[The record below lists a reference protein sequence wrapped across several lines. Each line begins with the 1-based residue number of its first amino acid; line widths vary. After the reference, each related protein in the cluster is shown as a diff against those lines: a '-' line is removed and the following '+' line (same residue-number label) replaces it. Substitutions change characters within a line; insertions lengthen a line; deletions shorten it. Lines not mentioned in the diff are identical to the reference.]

1 MKIEAEVGVRI
12 PEVRERQ
19 DLPEAGNGT
28 ENPPLE
34 SLEGLWSCQHL
45 DFGLLASRKVKK

>member
-12 PEVRERQ
+12 PEVRESQ

-28 ENPPLE
+28 ENPLQ
-34 SLEGLWSCQHL
+34 SLWRDRGPVNTLIL
-45 DFGLLASRKVKK
+45 DSWLPER